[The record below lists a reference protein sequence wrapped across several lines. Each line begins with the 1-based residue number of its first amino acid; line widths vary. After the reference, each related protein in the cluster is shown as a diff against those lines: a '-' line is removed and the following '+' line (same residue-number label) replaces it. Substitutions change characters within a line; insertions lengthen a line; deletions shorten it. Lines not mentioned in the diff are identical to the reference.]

1 MSSVTDPCTLIA
13 TMITGAWATATGGP
27 APMID
32 KHWYSEAHPKVLIT
46 DGRSKKIRHISLKEI
61 GAPHVVFGELI
72 EQVELAVQLDIWA
85 QSDTDVL
92 QMRDE
97 VKRILRL
104 HANNPA
110 AGIDAVTVTSWLDT
124 SAFDANDNL
133 SRMTANLLLMY
144 EEE

>member
-1 MSSVTDPCTLIA
+1 MSSVTDPCTLLA
-13 TMITGAWATATGGP
+13 TMIDGAWATATGGP
-27 APMID
+27 KPTID
-32 KHWYSEAHPKVLIT
+32 KHWYSEAHPKVLLT
-46 DGRSKKIRHISLKEI
+46 DGRNKKIRHVSLKEI
-61 GAPHVVFGELI
+61 GAPHTVFGELI

-85 QSDTDVL
+85 QTDVDML

-110 AGIDAVTVTSWLDT
+110 AGIDAITVTSWLDT
-124 SAFDANDNL
+124 SAFDANDEL
-133 SRMTANLLLMY
+133 YRMTANLLLMY

>member
-1 MSSVTDPCTLIA
+1 
-13 TMITGAWATATGGP
+13 MITGAWATATGGP
-27 APMID
+27 APTID

>member
-1 MSSVTDPCTLIA
+1 
-13 TMITGAWATATGGP
+13 MITAAWATATGGP
-27 APMID
+27 APTID
-32 KHWYSEAHPKVLIT
+32 KEWYSEAHPKTALT

-85 QSDTDVL
+85 QRDADML

-110 AGIDAVTVTSWLDT
+110 AGIDAITVTSWLDT
-124 SAFDANDNL
+124 SAFDANDEL
-133 SRMTANLLLMY
+133 YRMTANLLLMY
-144 EEE
+144 EED

>member
-13 TMITGAWATATGGP
+13 DMITAAWATTTGGP
-27 APMID
+27 APTID
-32 KHWYSEAHPKVLIT
+32 KKWYSEAHPKVLIT
-46 DGRSKKIRHISLKEI
+46 DGRSKKVRHISLREI
-61 GAPHVVFGELI
+61 GAPHTVFGELI
-72 EQVELAVQLDIWA
+72 EQVELAMQLDIWA

-92 QMRDE
+92 QMRNE

-110 AGIDAVTVTSWLDT
+110 VGIDAVTVTSWLDT

-133 SRMTANLLLMY
+133 YRITANLLLMY